1 MGHGDR
7 ICISDSNFPSDS
19 IAESC
24 VIKIPIRIRGK
35 TSELVKDILTLFPL
49 DQYVEKPV
57 GVMDRVDS
65 DKDKNLEVIAYS
77 NIAKECGIIKDN
89 LNYIERFE
97 FYEVAKKSFV
107 ILQTDDHTLYANTIL
122 QKGVM

>member
-7 ICISDSNFPSDS
+7 ICIADANFPSDS

-35 TSELVKDILTLFPL
+35 TSEIVKDILTLFPL
-49 DQYVEKPV
+49 DQYAQDPIS
-57 GVMDRVDS
+57 VMDRVDS
-65 DKDKNLEVIAYS
+65 DKFKNLEVVAYV
-77 NIAKECGIIKDN
+77 NIAKECFIKKED

-97 FYEVAKKSFV
+97 FYEVAKKSFL
-107 ILQTDDHTLYANTIL
+107 ILQTDDRTLYANVIL
-122 QKGVM
+122 QKGII